1 MTKNELLA
9 KVAEQAGVDAPT
21 AEKVV
26 GALFEAITSVA
37 KAEDKVA
44 WAGFGTFSGTTKPER
59 QGRNPSTGAAI
70 TIPKSR
76 VCKFSAAAGLKSA
89 LNS

>member
-9 KVAEQAGVDAPT
+9 QVAEQAGVDAST
-21 AEKVV
+21 ADKVV
-26 GALFEAITSVA
+26 SARFDTVTSVV

-70 TIPKSR
+70 TIAASR
-76 VCKFSAAAGLKSA
+76 VCKFAPAAGLKST